1 MLLIPNLLA
10 RVRRVTVLIRRFH
23 SLTRIELLHRPVQ
36 GPSKVTVNPRRFCS
50 LTKPLNESLNRPVV
64 LVLRVAQIIE
74 ELMLHFIERHQVWDR
89 VSLLCERIASSGRY
103 RHSPAEVKEPAY
115 SPLAVEGSY
124 GLEDVCRVHMITLI
138 VLFRDWRFAVG
149 WCQQTIA
156 LKNRP
161 EVNEC

>member
-1 MLLIPNLLA
+1 
-10 RVRRVTVLIRRFH
+10 
-23 SLTRIELLHRPVQ
+23 
-36 GPSKVTVNPRRFCS
+36 
-50 LTKPLNESLNRPVV
+50 
-64 LVLRVAQIIE
+64 
-74 ELMLHFIERHQVWDR
+74 MLHFIERHQMWGRVMWDR